1 MKSSM
6 MIVTIFSAAYVLAA
20 PTQPNGLVL
29 PVVAAPQLLIPAAGT
44 LAGANGTFFRS
55 DIAIANFADHDQLVR
70 LQWLPQGASSTV
82 SKTITITSRSFV
94 HYGDFVTTVLGQT
107 GLGAILMTGITSS
120 GDPDPNAALYVQSQI
135 WTPAFGGTTS
145 QSFPTIPT
153 SSINTS
159 SAGLFF
165 PRPQRDGSFR
175 SNVGVVNL
183 DPVNAQTIQIAIP
196 SPLPVLNVTLV
207 VPPMG
212 MQVAPLGD
220 ASPFAELNIANTTS
234 ASTKSNSWVAW
245 GSTVDNVTG
254 DAWSELAVANAPQL
268 VFPIPIGK

>member
-1 MKSSM
+1 MKSLILS
-6 MIVTIFSAAYVLAA
+6 VFVFCVAAVCAA
-20 PTQPNGLVL
+20 QVRTNGVVQPL
-29 PVVAAPQLLIPAAGT
+29 PSAPQLLIPAAGT

-55 DIAIANFADHDQLVR
+55 DIAIANFADHDQLVK
-70 LQWLPQGASSTV
+70 LQWLPEGASSTV
-82 SKTITITSRSFV
+82 TKTIALTRLNFV
-94 HYGDFVTTVLGQT
+94 HFGDFVADVLGQT
-107 GLGAILMTGITSS
+107 GLGAILVTGVTSS

-145 QSFPTIPT
+145 QSFPAIPT
-153 SSINTS
+153 ASINTS

-175 SNVGVVNL
+175 ANVGVVNL

-220 ASPFAELNIANTTS
+220 ASPFAELNIANATP

-245 GSTVDNVTG
+245 GSTIDNVTG

-268 VFPIPIGK
+268 IFPTPIGK